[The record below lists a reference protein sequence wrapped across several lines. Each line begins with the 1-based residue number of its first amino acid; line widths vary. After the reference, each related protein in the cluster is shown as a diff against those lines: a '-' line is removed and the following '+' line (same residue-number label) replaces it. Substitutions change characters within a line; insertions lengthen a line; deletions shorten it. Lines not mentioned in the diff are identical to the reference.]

1 MERYVAATL
10 RSLAFL
16 TRMPPVPWAFTGHH
30 PLGDDTH
37 AFPVAGVIAAL
48 PAALVLLMAAALGLS
63 PLVAATLAVAALV
76 FTTGALHEDGLGDVA
91 DGLGGHHERE
101 HALAI
106 MKDSRVGSYGA
117 LALVL
122 SVILRIALVAELAGT
137 YGAPSAA
144 LALVAVAA
152 VSRGAMAW
160 LWSSLVSADPGGLA
174 DRVGRPDT
182 RTGRLSLVIGTIL
195 YLAGGLIACGIG
207 TTLAGYA
214 FGALTLFGFRRFIMR
229 RLGGQ
234 TGDCLGAAQQL
245 VELAALTGLA
255 ISIG

>member
-16 TRMPPVPWAFTGHH
+16 TRMPPVQWAFTGHH

-37 AFPVAGVIAAL
+37 AFPVAGVVAAL
-48 PAALVLLMAAALGLS
+48 PAALALLIAAAFGLS
-63 PLVAATLAVAALV
+63 PLVAATLAVTALV

-101 HALAI
+101 RALAI

-122 SVILRIALVAELAGT
+122 SVVLRIALLAELAGT
-137 YGAPSAA
+137 YGAASAA
-144 LALVAVAA
+144 LALLAVAA

-174 DRVGRPDT
+174 DSVGRPGT
-182 RTGRLSLVIGTIL
+182 RAGRLSLVIGTLL
-195 YLAGGLIACGIG
+195 YLAAGILACGIG

-245 VELAALTGLA
+245 VELAALVGLA

>member
-16 TRMPPVPWAFTGHH
+16 TRMPPVARAFTGTHL
-30 PLGDDTH
+30 LGDDTH
-37 AFPVAGVIAAL
+37 AFPVAGMIAAL
-48 PAALVLLMAAALGLS
+48 PAALVLMVAAFAGLS
-63 PLVAATLAVAALV
+63 PLVAATLAVAAMV

-101 HALAI
+101 RALAI

-117 LALVL
+117 LALAL
-122 SVILRIALVAELAGT
+122 SVVLRIALVAELAGSH
-137 YGAPSAA
+137 GPGSAA

-174 DRVGRPDT
+174 DTVGRPDA
-182 RTGRLSLVIGTIL
+182 RTGRLALAIGSIL
-195 YLAGGLIACGIG
+195 YLAGGVVACGIG
-207 TTLAGYA
+207 TTLAGYG
-214 FGALTLFGFRRFIMR
+214 FGALVLLGFRRFIRR

-245 VELAALTGLA
+245 VEMAALAGLA
-255 ISIG
+255 LSFA